1 MELVEVVHRNPLLYI
16 RKLTSLIFMRCLLLE
31 AWLSLADPKSE
42 NSHNSYR
49 ARFGENSN
57 VDVDNDDDDDYHD
70 YDDDDDDESD
80 NDNKSWVT
88 TNTFIQT
95 DEGLAKPML
104 ELKRRPI

>member
-1 MELVEVVHRNPLLYI
+1 
-16 RKLTSLIFMRCLLLE
+16 MRCFLLE

-57 VDVDNDDDDDYHD
+57 VDVDNDDDDYYD
-70 YDDDDDDESD
+70 YDDDDDDDHDDDDDDDGD

-88 TNTFIQT
+88 TNTFTQT
-95 DEGLAKPML
+95 DEGLAKPEL
-104 ELKRRPI
+104 EPKRRPI

>member
-1 MELVEVVHRNPLLYI
+1 
-16 RKLTSLIFMRCLLLE
+16 MRCLLLE
-31 AWLSLADPKSE
+31 ASLSLADPKSK

-57 VDVDNDDDDDYHD
+57 VDVDNDDDDYYD
-70 YDDDDDDESD
+70 YDDDDDDDSD

-104 ELKRRPI
+104 ELKRRQFKQTDDNHNLVFGNN